1 MTRHHALWL
10 ALVCV
15 AACKVKDPPPITGRW
30 TDDFER
36 DEVGSNYYQTGEG
49 FRLTGG
55 ALNARGAY
63 NKPLWLRKKLP
74 RNVQIEL
81 TAWSKSP
88 DGDIKV
94 EVFGDGTS
102 SDPDKGGYMATSY
115 VLVQGG
121 WRNTKSILARQN
133 EHGQE
138 MASRT
143 GPRVVPGQK
152 YRWKITRKDGVI
164 TWYVDDMET
173 PYLRYED
180 QRPLEGAGH
189 EYLGFN
195 NWEADTWFDDLVVT
209 PL

>member
-1 MTRHHALWL
+1 MIRPALCT
-10 ALVCV
+10 ALLIC
-15 AACKVKDPPPITGRW
+15 AACKVKDPPPITERW
-30 TDDFER
+30 TDAFER
-36 DEVGSNYYQTGEG
+36 DEVGANYYQSGDG
-49 FRLTGG
+49 YRLAGG
-55 ALNARGAY
+55 ALNAKGAY

-81 TAWSKSP
+81 TAWSRSP
-88 DGDIKV
+88 DGDIKL
-94 EVFGDGTS
+94 ELFGDGTS
-102 SDPDKGGYMATSY
+102 FDPDKGGYMATSY

-121 WRNTKSILARQN
+121 WKNSKSILARQN

-143 GPRVVPGQK
+143 GPRVVAGQK
-152 YRWKITRKDGVI
+152 YRWKITRQGNVV

-180 QRPLEGAGH
+180 PRPLEGAGH